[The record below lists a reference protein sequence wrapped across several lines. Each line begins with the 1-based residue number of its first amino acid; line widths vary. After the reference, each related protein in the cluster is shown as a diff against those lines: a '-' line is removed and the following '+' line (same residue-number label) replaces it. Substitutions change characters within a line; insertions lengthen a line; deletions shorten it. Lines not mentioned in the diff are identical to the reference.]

1 VKLEEERR
9 TVRAAERKF
18 FTVGEDQQI
27 LAVLKSLGASKTSR
41 EIAETISKKMSH
53 SVESIRDRIKRFLT
67 RIRPVDEAYIAEEA
81 KVRFDRF
88 FHPLNLSKRL
98 EQLAPLRALHEG
110 ELEGEA
116 DGVAHR
122 GEPAEGGWEHAEQP
136 REEGEHEG
144 HVSPAQDRRG

>member
-1 VKLEEERR
+1 MPKIVVTVVRKLATRSKTVGDEEKAGDGHNNQTPSEAKKSGTPNRAGAKGERKVKLEEERR

-88 FHPLNLSKRL
+88 FHPLNLS
-98 EQLAPLRALHEG
+98 
-110 ELEGEA
+110 
-116 DGVAHR
+116 DG
-122 GEPAEGGWEHAEQP
+122 
-136 REEGEHEG
+136 
-144 HVSPAQDRRG
+144 